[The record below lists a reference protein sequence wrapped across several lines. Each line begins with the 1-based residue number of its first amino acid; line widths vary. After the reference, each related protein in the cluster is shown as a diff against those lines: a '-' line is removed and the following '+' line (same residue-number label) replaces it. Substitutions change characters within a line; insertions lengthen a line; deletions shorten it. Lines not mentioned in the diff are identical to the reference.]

1 MLAPAARPPTGG
13 RRGFSALTDRDGPG
27 PPAAA
32 SAIEVAGLEK
42 SYGERPVLWNLDL
55 TVPWGQRLALFGEN
69 GAGKTTLLRVL
80 STAVKPDG
88 GAVRLAGHNLRRQP
102 GAVRRAIGVVGHRSF
117 MYDDLTCRENL
128 IYYGRLYGL
137 ASPAGRADEAL
148 ARVGLSQRANQRVRS
163 LSNGMQKRAALARSI
178 LHRPSILLLDEP
190 EAGLDAESRR
200 MLGELLDEWAAAG
213 RSAVF
218 TTHDR
223 ALGLA
228 WADSAVTLSGGK
240 LTAEDWAG
248 GNPAGGN
255 PGGGNLTAGNSAGGN
270 PAGGPPG
277 YGGNP

>member
-1 MLAPAARPPTGG
+1 M
-13 RRGFSALTDRDGPG
+13 TDTAGPG
-27 PPAAA
+27 PPTAAN
-32 SAIEVAGLEK
+32 AIEVAGLEK

-55 TVPWGQRLALFGEN
+55 TVLWGQRLALFGEN

-88 GAVRLAGHNLRRQP
+88 GTVRIAGYNLRRQP

-137 ASPAGRADEAL
+137 DSPSRQADAAL
-148 ARVGLSQRANQRVRS
+148 ARVGLAHRANQRVRS

-228 WADSAVTLSGGK
+228 WADAAVTLSGGN
-240 LTAEDWAG
+240 LTADNRGGGNPAG

-255 PGGGNLTAGNSAGGN
+255 LTAGNPAGGN
-270 PAGGPPG
+270 PAGSHLASENRAAGNPAAGRPG
-277 YGGNP
+277 AGGNP

>member
-1 MLAPAARPPTGG
+1 MLAPAARPRTGG
-13 RRGFSALTDRDGPG
+13 RRGSSALTDMDGPG

-32 SAIEVAGLEK
+32 NAIEVAGLEK

-137 ASPAGRADEAL
+137 ASPAGRADAAL
-148 ARVGLSQRANQRVRS
+148 ARVGLTQRANQRVRS

-228 WADSAVTLSGGK
+228 WADAAVTLSGGS
-240 LTAEDWAG
+240 
-248 GNPAGGN
+248 
-255 PGGGNLTAGNSAGGN
+255 LTAGNWGGGKLTAGDWGGGN

-277 YGGNP
+277 SGGNP

>member
-1 MLAPAARPPTGG
+1 M
-13 RRGFSALTDRDGPG
+13 TDTDGPG

-32 SAIEVAGLEK
+32 NAIEVAGLEK

-88 GAVRLAGHNLRRQP
+88 GTVRLAGYNLRRQP

-137 ASPAGRADEAL
+137 DSPSRQADAAL
-148 ARVGLSQRANQRVRS
+148 ARVGLAQRANQRVRS

-228 WADSAVTLSGGK
+228 WADAAVTLSGGK
-240 LTAEDWAG
+240 LTADNRGGGNPAG

-255 PGGGNLTAGNSAGGN
+255 LTAGNPAGGN
-270 PAGGPPG
+270 PAGSHLAAENRAAG
-277 YGGNP
+277 YPSGGRPVAGGNP

>member
-1 MLAPAARPPTGG
+1 MLAPAARPRTG
-13 RRGFSALTDRDGPG
+13 RRRGSSTLTDTDGPG

-32 SAIEVAGLEK
+32 NAIEVAGLEK

-137 ASPAGRADEAL
+137 ASPAGRADAAL
-148 ARVGLSQRANQRVRS
+148 ARVGLTQRANQRVRS

-228 WADSAVTLSGGK
+228 WADAAVTLSGGK

-255 PGGGNLTAGNSAGGN
+255 P
-270 PAGGPPG
+270 AGGPPG
-277 YGGNP
+277 YEGNP

>member
-1 MLAPAARPPTGG
+1 MTDKQPP
-13 RRGFSALTDRDGPG
+13 R

-32 SAIEVAGLEK
+32 NAIEAAGLEK

-88 GAVRLAGHNLRRQP
+88 GAVRIAGHNLRRQP
-102 GAVRRAIGVVGHRSF
+102 GAVRRAVGVVGHRSF

-137 ASPAGRADEAL
+137 ESPAKRADEAL
-148 ARVGLSQRANQRVRS
+148 ARVGLAPRANQRVRA

-178 LHRPSILLLDEP
+178 LHRPGLLLLDEP
-190 EAGLDAESRR
+190 EAGLDAEHRR
-200 MLGELLDEWAAAG
+200 MLGELLAEWAAAG

-228 WADSAVTLSGGK
+228 WADAAVTLSGGK
-240 LTAEDWAG
+240 LSAADWADAGNPADGHGAAGNREGGNPANGDLAG
-248 GNPAGGN
+248 GNPAN
-255 PGGGNLTAGNSAGGN
+255 ANRAGGN
-270 PAGGPPG
+270 PAGGPPDAG
-277 YGGNP
+277 VNP

>member
-1 MLAPAARPPTGG
+1 M
-13 RRGFSALTDRDGPG
+13 TDTDGPG

-32 SAIEVAGLEK
+32 NAIEVAGLEK

-88 GAVRLAGHNLRRQP
+88 GAVRIAGYNLRRQP

-137 ASPAGRADEAL
+137 DSPAKQADAAL
-148 ARVGLSQRANQRVRS
+148 ARVGLAQRANQRVRS

-228 WADSAVTLSGGK
+228 WADAAVTLSGGK
-240 LTAEDWAG
+240 LTADDRGG
-248 GNPAGGN
+248 GNPAGS
-255 PGGGNLTAGNSAGGN
+255 NLTAGNRAAGN
-270 PAGGPPG
+270 PAGGRPG
-277 YGGNP
+277 AGGNW